1 LLKGSFFVNTILA
14 SRKQRYRF
22 LRCQAFQK
30 PQNMRKLFVFALV
43 LSSLSTSFA
52 QTGNG
57 DEVKSS
63 SHTTFYAELGGPG
76 ILFSA
81 NIDKRFKQ
89 SNLGWGGRIGLGFVS
104 GYVLPDTS
112 SMYYSNNLGSVV
124 TIPVQVNH
132 IFGKPNSPHTFE
144 VGAGITI
151 TGKKIEVFDF
161 YEEKRSAIFGT
172 ASFMYRRQPI
182 DGGFMWRI
190 GFTPIIAKGYIQAFG
205 GVGVGYSF

>member
-1 LLKGSFFVNTILA
+1 MKKILFIPLCFGILLSAT
-14 SRKQRYRF
+14 
-22 LRCQAFQK
+22 
-30 PQNMRKLFVFALV
+30 
-43 LSSLSTSFA
+43 A
-52 QTGNG
+52 QTTGNDDKVSTG
-57 DEVKSS
+57 
-63 SHTTFYAELGGPG
+63 HTSFYAELGGPG

-81 NIDKRFKQ
+81 NIDKRFKK

-112 SMYYSNNLGSVV
+112 STYYYGGNLGSVV
-124 TIPVQVNH
+124 TIPLQVNH

-161 YEEKRSAIFGT
+161 YDEKRSSIFGT

>member
-1 LLKGSFFVNTILA
+1 
-14 SRKQRYRF
+14 
-22 LRCQAFQK
+22 
-30 PQNMRKLFVFALV
+30 MRKIIVLALA
-43 LSSLSTSFA
+43 LSLLTITNA
-52 QTGNG
+52 QT
-57 DEVKSS
+57 DKEVKSS
-63 SHTTFYAELGGPG
+63 THTTFYAELGGPG